1 MSVKQGDRI
10 KTFWRMLVSVD
21 FESCG
26 RPFVV
31 VVVFFSCS
39 IGCVFEEFVVAFGFS
54 FVCSFWCML
63 DRSLDH

>member
-1 MSVKQGDRI
+1 
-10 KTFWRMLVSVD
+10 MLVSVD